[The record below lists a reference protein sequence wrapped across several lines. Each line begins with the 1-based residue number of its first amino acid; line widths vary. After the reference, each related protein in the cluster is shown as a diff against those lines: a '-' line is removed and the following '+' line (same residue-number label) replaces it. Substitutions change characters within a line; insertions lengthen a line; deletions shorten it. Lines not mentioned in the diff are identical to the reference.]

1 MIPERIHWLEKFQVQ
16 MAVVGAAGAVFLYF
30 WRCAQTTDPVG
41 PATFLPT
48 GSTGG
53 LIAVAVIFLVLAA
66 VCGLVTI
73 TSRPEG
79 ALAAALLGLGG
90 LSLRSPSVELLFQQR
105 EGHFDAVY
113 RQMGLELAVLAAI
126 VLAGIG
132 VILAMRWLIARV
144 RPRWLWRD
152 LTEGLAAPAEESG
165 RKKLLASL
173 ACVGMSIVIAAVL
186 AHVLMRSSLRGQIV
200 FAVLASSTVAVLIA
214 HQIQPASVGMLIWL
228 APVAVGV
235 LYYVLGAIWVG
246 GGGWMD
252 VRAQAQ
258 ALPIDWIA
266 AGGGGATLGYWI
278 SARMHEVK
286 LLELEEDAAGA

>member
-1 MIPERIHWLEKFQVQ
+1 MIPERIHWMEKLQVQ
-16 MAVVGAAGAVFLYF
+16 VAVVGAVGAVFLHF
-30 WRCAQTTDPVG
+30 WRCAQTTAPVG

-53 LIAVAVIFLVLAA
+53 LLGAGVMFLVLAV
-66 VCGLVTI
+66 VCGLVTV

-90 LSLRSPSVELLFQQR
+90 ISLRSRSVELLFQQR
-105 EGHFDAVY
+105 EGEFAAVY
-113 RQMGLELAVLAAI
+113 GQMGLELVVLAAI

-132 VILAMRWLIARV
+132 AILAIRWLVARV
-144 RPRWLWRD
+144 RPGWLWRD
-152 LTEGLAAPAEESG
+152 PTEGLAAPVEESG

-173 ACVGMSIVIAAVL
+173 ACVGMTVVIAAVL
-186 AHVLMRSSLRGQIV
+186 VPVLMRSSLRGQIV

-214 HQIQPASVGMLIWL
+214 HQIQPAPVGMLIWL
-228 APVAVGV
+228 APVGVGV

-246 GGGWMD
+246 DGGWMGIR
-252 VRAQAQ
+252 VQAQ
-258 ALPIDWIA
+258 ALPIDWVA

-286 LLELEEDAAGA
+286 LLEQEEEAEGA

>member
-1 MIPERIHWLEKFQVQ
+1 MIPERIHWLEKLQVQ
-16 MAVVGAAGAVFLYF
+16 VAVVGAVGAVFLYF

-53 LIAVAVIFLVLAA
+53 LIGAAVIFLVLAV
-66 VCGLVTI
+66 VCGLVTV

-90 LSLRSPSVELLFQQR
+90 LSLRSPSVELLFQERQ
-105 EGHFDAVY
+105 GHFGALY
-113 RQMGLELAVLAAI
+113 GQMGLELAVLVVL

-132 VILAMRWLIARV
+132 VILAVRWLIARV
-144 RPRWLWRD
+144 RPGWLWRD
-152 LTEGLAAPAEESG
+152 PTEGLVPRAEPAG

-173 ACVGMSIVIAAVL
+173 ACVGMSIGIAAVL
-186 AHVLMRSSLRGQIV
+186 APVLMRSSLRGQIV

-286 LLELEEDAAGA
+286 LLELEEETEGA